1 MGAEHTSASDFTSE
15 GQGTTSQPG
24 TTGEQGCPAQAGR
37 TGLLAGTGQV
47 TIPTGP
53 ASVPGPLLPGQ
64 GRGPP
69 LLSLFFLTN
78 SHLDDTAQLRCVLVL
93 CTRTTDLSAVN
104 AQLAGTALSAL
115 SIPASSGTNG

>member
-53 ASVPGPLLPGQ
+53 ASFPGPLLPGQ

-69 LLSLFFLTN
+69 LLSLFFLN
-78 SHLDDTAQLRCVLVL
+78 NFHLGDIAQLRCALVL
-93 CTRTTDLSAVN
+93 CTFTPR
-104 AQLAGTALSAL
+104 
-115 SIPASSGTNG
+115 